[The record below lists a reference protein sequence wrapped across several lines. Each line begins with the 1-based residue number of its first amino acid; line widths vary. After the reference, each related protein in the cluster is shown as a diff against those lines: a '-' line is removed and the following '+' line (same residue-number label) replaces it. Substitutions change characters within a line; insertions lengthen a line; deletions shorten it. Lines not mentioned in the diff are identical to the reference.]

1 MGTIKKTFGKE
12 EDDAENDFDCHLQDM
27 SANVQRCPEGREGM
41 MSSRKRT
48 VLGVLLATAAAIIC
62 AAIDEF
68 LKDSG
73 SEAYPLAE
81 SKPPMDFGE
90 EE

>member
-1 MGTIKKTFGKE
+1 
-12 EDDAENDFDCHLQDM
+12 
-27 SANVQRCPEGREGM
+27 M